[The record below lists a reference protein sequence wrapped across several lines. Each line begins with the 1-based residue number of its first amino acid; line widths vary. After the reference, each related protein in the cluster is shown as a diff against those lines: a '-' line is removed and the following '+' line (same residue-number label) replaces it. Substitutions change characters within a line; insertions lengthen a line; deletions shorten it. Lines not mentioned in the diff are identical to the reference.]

1 MKKMKIIVPLVF
13 LSLLLTM
20 VLVLPTAP
28 TVTAADNLAAN
39 GDLELGN
46 TNGWEVANGAIDTA
60 TVYSGS
66 YSLKL
71 TATSAYSGAAYKTI
85 PVRKNATITVSF
97 YYRYASDPGSNLYHV
112 FTYQGADTN
121 TGTYS
126 SADKSFAKPTGCNSI
141 STWQQISYT
150 FNSGNYTA
158 ITLKFCPGGNGGT
171 PCYID
176 NLVVT
181 SEGGDTT
188 EMAPYLTSFG
198 TKMGRPKDAA
208 SNLIQQGGFEATANA
223 QWNTSGFLSG
233 GVQVVEDSTAPE
245 GNHSLCFDSSD
256 VQTAAWH
263 SFAVSV
269 EPYTQYTF
277 SAWVKAPRL
286 SENNRATATFGV
298 VNAATGKF
306 LVYEPYNGNG
316 HGAASISTETM
327 QLMATAPDDAWHLR
341 SVTFYSG
348 SHTTVNVAVY
358 GAESQLYLDDIA
370 LFRSSDGVEYISPLR
385 TETLTA
391 GNNSGNK
398 YCADADSLIEGI
410 YMTTND
416 ARLSWSDN
424 PAWRNGFLSFADV
437 GDSHGAVLQYT
448 ASAHT
453 ERQLHYIDWIDV
465 TSNTSYTLTL
475 DVKRL
480 VSGGG
485 RIALLDDD
493 YDSPKEFY
501 TISFN
506 TTDSDWITYSITF
519 NSGAYS
525 RIGFAIV
532 DGGGQVQMDNVRLF
546 ETAKGVAVAPAEGQ
560 PTLKPV
566 GTNTS
571 VMEMSGGETPLTNG
585 DFEQGSLAGWDVYQQ
600 TVLSADAAYGGSY
613 GAHLKGD
620 GTWGAMLEQV
630 NIPVADGKTYTL
642 TYRYKANCSGANAT
656 LKGSTT
662 GTQYAYEWISN
673 TAWTYVTQTFTV
685 EGDTSL
691 VLNLCGGG
699 NGVAE
704 DVYVDNFRLIP
715 EDSTA
720 RLGVAFLMELQGNR
734 IYMDNRHRVNLSSA
748 TVNPYE
754 DERAYPLLRMGA
766 VITNQTAIG
775 KDSSAMTLDAVN
787 NDTVANVPVQYL
799 WDVSDDGCRFAV
811 RVVNVPL
818 ANTATQIYARPY
830 YVFEKDGEEIVVYG
844 DIVNRSYDQ

>member
-1 MKKMKIIVPLVF
+1 MKKMKIIVPLLC

-20 VLVLPTAP
+20 VLVLPTAS

-46 TNGWEVANGAIDTA
+46 TNGWEVANGAVDTA

-97 YYRYASDPGSNLYHV
+97 YYRYASDPGSELYHV
-112 FTYQGADTN
+112 YTYQGEDTN
-121 TGTYS
+121 IGPYS
-126 SADKSFAKPTGCNSI
+126 NADKSFAKPTGCDSI
-141 STWQQISYT
+141 STWQQVTYT

-208 SNLIQQGGFEATANA
+208 SNLIQQGGFETIANA
-223 QWNTSGFLSG
+223 QWNTSAFLSDSL
-233 GVQVVEDSTAPE
+233 QVVEDPTAPE

-277 SAWVKAPRL
+277 SAWVKSPRL

-298 VNAATGKF
+298 VNAATSKF

-370 LFRSSDGVEYISPLR
+370 LFKSSNGVEYISPLR
-385 TETLTA
+385 TETISGGT
-391 GNNSGNK
+391 NNGDK
-398 YCADADSLIEGI
+398 YCADEDSLIEGI
-410 YMTTND
+410 DMTTND
-416 ARLSWSDN
+416 AQLSWSKN
-424 PAWRNGFLSFADV
+424 PAWRNGFLSFTDV
-437 GDSHGAVLQYT
+437 GGSHGTVLQYT

-465 TSNTSYTLTL
+465 TPNTSYTLTL

-480 VSGGG
+480 ASGGG

-506 TTDSDWITYSITF
+506 TTDSDWVTYSITF

-532 DGGGQVQMDNVRLF
+532 DGGGSALLDEVRLF
-546 ETAKGVAVAPAEGQ
+546 ETAKAVAEKPADPIILYPEGR
-560 PTLKPV
+560 
-566 GTNTS
+566 GTS
-571 VMEMSGGETPLTNG
+571 VME
-585 DFEQGSLAGWDVYQQ
+585 
-600 TVLSADAAYGGSY
+600 
-613 GAHLKGD
+613 
-620 GTWGAMLEQV
+620 
-630 NIPVADGKTYTL
+630 
-642 TYRYKANCSGANAT
+642 
-656 LKGSTT
+656 TT
-662 GTQYAYEWISN
+662 G
-673 TAWTYVTQTFTV
+673 
-685 EGDTSL
+685 DK
-691 VLNLCGGG
+691 
-699 NGVAE
+699 
-704 DVYVDNFRLIP
+704 
-715 EDSTA
+715 
-720 RLGVAFLMELQGNR
+720 LGVAFRIYQQGYR
-734 IYMDNRHRVNLSSA
+734 IYMDDRHQVELSTA
-748 TVNPYE
+748 TVVPYADGE
-754 DERAYPLLRMGA
+754 AYPLLRMGA
-766 VITNQTAIG
+766 VMTNDAAVGAGADT
-775 KDSSAMTLDAVN
+775 MTLAAVN
-787 NDTVANVPVQYL
+787 ADTVIDVPVVYVWSVSDTACEYAVRVANVPL
-799 WDVSDDGCRFAV
+799 NHRDT
-811 RVVNVPL
+811 L
-818 ANTATQIYARPY
+818 IYARPY
-830 YVFEKDGEEIVVYG
+830 YVFEKDGEEIIVYG
-844 DIVNRSYDQ
+844 DVLSRSYNG